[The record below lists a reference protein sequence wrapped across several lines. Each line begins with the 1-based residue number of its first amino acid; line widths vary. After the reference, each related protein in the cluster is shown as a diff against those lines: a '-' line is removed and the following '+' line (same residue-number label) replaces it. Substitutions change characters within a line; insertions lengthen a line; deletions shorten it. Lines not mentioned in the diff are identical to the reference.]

1 MFLQCSFLMFR
12 ARPQKLITCLDW
24 RGIRL
29 ITLALVKGAL
39 TSIFQIKNSIDANQ
53 SGNSF
58 QCACFLANHSYFRFL
73 SIGHSIF
80 LYSCK
85 MYIQLTFDCF
95 KHLCKECWA
104 TSPCIRH
111 NYNLKILSVMDAWNI
126 ETNNIML
133 EMQIVE
139 SIYKISRIGNLCVL
153 CWQGVSQLSEGS
165 DVHGDLVQDWYNLH
179 NANSRII

>member
-1 MFLQCSFLMFR
+1 MFR
-12 ARPQKLITCLDW
+12 PAAKNNHLSWLTRNLFNHAASERCSDLNFSDYKFNWRQSVREFFSVCLLY
-24 RGIRL
+24 GEPL
-29 ITLALVKGAL
+29 LL
-39 TSIFQIKNSIDANQ
+39 S
-53 SGNSF
+53 
-58 QCACFLANHSYFRFL
+58 FL

-104 TSPCIRH
+104 TSSCVRH
-111 NYNLKILSVMDAWNI
+111 NYNLKILSVIDAWNI
-126 ETNNIML
+126 ETNNHVRL
-133 EMQIVE
+133 QNVE
-139 SIYKISRIGNLCVL
+139 SNYKFSRIGNLCVL
-153 CWQGVSQLSEGS
+153 CWQGVRQLSEGS